1 MHLVAAA
8 TNSPETTKYLVI
20 GVSALLTIIL
30 GLRFAV
36 AYRQN
41 RRLAERMGGFT
52 PTESQLAQVHATVL
66 VGVLIGCMALA
77 VAAALSDNV
86 REALSKLGE
95 HSRLIPAGLTPVM
108 LLYGNWVR
116 RRIRRAAIERYEL
129 QR

>member
-8 TNSPETTKYLVI
+8 TNSPETTKYLIV
-20 GVSALLTIIL
+20 GVSALLTVVL

-52 PTESQLAQVHATVL
+52 PTESPLVNVHATVL

-77 VAAALSDNV
+77 VASVRSDTA
-86 REALSKLGE
+86 RDALSKLGE
-95 HSRLIPAGLTPVM
+95 HSRLIPAGLTPVV

-116 RRIRRAAIERYEL
+116 RRIRRAAIERFEL

>member
-20 GVSALLTIIL
+20 GVSALLTVIL

-36 AYRQN
+36 AYRHN
-41 RRLAERMGGFT
+41 KRLAERMGGFT
-52 PTESQLAQVHATVL
+52 PTESQLVNVHATVL

-77 VAAALSDNV
+77 VAAVLSDTV
-86 REALSKLGE
+86 RDALSKLGE
-95 HSRLIPAGLTPVM
+95 HSRLIPAGLTPVV